1 MAQPLKWRW
10 RTFAGWMST
19 LFDDP
24 DDAADWFSHIKRLI
38 EKARNDRELKLAS
51 VLLDG
56 HHFLALPE
64 PRQRELVNLYAD
76 KLLEMGAD

>member
-1 MAQPLKWRW
+1 M
-10 RTFAGWMST
+10 
-19 LFDDP
+19 FDDQ
-24 DDAADWFSHIKRLI
+24 DDAADWFSHIRRLI

-56 HHFLALPE
+56 DHFLALPE